1 MNANIS
7 DTATLETFLRRG
19 ARHEASAWV
28 IKKRARNPT
37 SILGFVHEEMSG
49 LALSLRQGAGRIL
62 SATNRMRC
70 LPSAAVMPGSCPET

>member
-37 SILGFVHEEMSG
+37 SIFGFVQEEIGG
-49 LALSLRQGAGRIL
+49 LALSRGRELAVSRQLLIG
-62 SATNRMRC
+62 C
-70 LPSAAVMPGSCPET
+70 AVYRAQL